1 MGRGLSGASETQKP
15 LSILPPSSSK
25 CFGVMF
31 RRSMVKKFLQ
41 SSPQRRTSRGSKQGS
56 GRRNAA
62 EHASH
67 GVFDGMPARLLRTG
81 KCGYTGERLASKAA
95 LHPGDHM
102 PLRVTACAIDQRTT
116 DHDVPVVL
124 LQQSVLG

>member
-1 MGRGLSGASETQKP
+1 
-15 LSILPPSSSK
+15 
-25 CFGVMF
+25 
-31 RRSMVKKFLQ
+31 MVKKFLQ
-41 SSPQRRTSRGSKQGS
+41 SSPQRRISRGSKQGS

-62 EHASH
+62 EHAAQ
-67 GVFDGMPARLLRTG
+67 GVFDGALDGMPARLLRTG
-81 KCGYTGERLASKAA
+81 KWGDTVEQLASTAA

-102 PLRVTACAIDQRTT
+102 HLRVTACEIDQRTT